1 MFEVDDIDNDGDDDL
16 PHHYLPNFKQLQL
29 RFQSNRLEL
38 KKMKKMPIF
47 DHFPR
52 PGEID
57 PYGNQVI
64 AVQSNDSD
72 VTVTTNPHH
81 ELALCCTYV
90 V

>member
-1 MFEVDDIDNDGDDDL
+1 M
-16 PHHYLPNFKQLQL
+16 
-29 RFQSNRLEL
+29 NRLVTAEL
-38 KKMKKMPIF
+38 QKMKKMPIF

-81 ELALCCTYV
+81 ELALCCMIHPRCKYIRESSILPSAMG
-90 V
+90 

>member
-1 MFEVDDIDNDGDDDL
+1 MT
-16 PHHYLPNFKQLQL
+16 
-29 RFQSNRLEL
+29 
-38 KKMKKMPIF
+38 KMPIF

-72 VTVTTNPHH
+72 VTVR
-81 ELALCCTYV
+81 EV
-90 V
+90 VK